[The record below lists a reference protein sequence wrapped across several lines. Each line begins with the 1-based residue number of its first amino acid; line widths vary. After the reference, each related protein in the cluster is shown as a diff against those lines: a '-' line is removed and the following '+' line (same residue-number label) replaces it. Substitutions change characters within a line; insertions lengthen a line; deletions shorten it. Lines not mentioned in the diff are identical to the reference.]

1 MNKKEKDKEEFT
13 GRSEREKL
21 DAGSSI
27 SPEIHKKAERI
38 AKALMS
44 SPREPKRKKN
54 IKE

>member
-1 MNKKEKDKEEFT
+1 MDKKEKDKEEFL
-13 GRSEREKL
+13 GSSEREKL

-38 AKALMS
+38 ARVLMT
-44 SPREPKRKKN
+44 SPREPKRKKD

>member
-38 AKALMS
+38 ARVLMNTPS
-44 SPREPKRKKN
+44 RGLKSKKVN
-54 IKE
+54 